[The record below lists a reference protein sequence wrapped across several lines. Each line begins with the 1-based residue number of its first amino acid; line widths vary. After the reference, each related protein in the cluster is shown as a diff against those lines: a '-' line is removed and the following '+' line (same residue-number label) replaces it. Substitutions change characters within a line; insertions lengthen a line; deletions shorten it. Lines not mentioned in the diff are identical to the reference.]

1 MKAPKPPRPVRW
13 TAADGTPL
21 VMRLARP
28 SDAPQVRVSLEKLS
42 PATRRN
48 RFFAPM
54 PHFSDELLQKFV
66 DVDPAREHLLFV
78 MRHQD
83 GLDYPVAGGRF
94 VIANDAFTGQPT
106 HCDFS
111 LIVGDAWQGQGI
123 GRRIMHALIDQA
135 IARGLQQMNG
145 QILADNKPMLAL
157 AAALGFSLEADQE
170 PGVMRASLVLPRP
183 RRAAWKNL
191 LPRW

>member
-1 MKAPKPPRPVRW
+1 MKAPKPPRPERW
-13 TAADGTPL
+13 IAADGTPL
-21 VMRLARP
+21 VMRLAHP
-28 SDAPQVRVSLEKLS
+28 SDGPQVRVSLDKLS

-54 PHFSDELLQKFV
+54 PSFSDELVEKFV
-66 DVDPAREHLLFV
+66 AVDPANEHLLFV

-94 VIANDAFTGQPT
+94 VIAHDAFTGLPT
-106 HCDFS
+106 CCDFA
-111 LIVGDAWQGQGI
+111 LLVGDAWQGQGI

-135 IARGLQQMNG
+135 VARGLHQMNG
-145 QILADNKPMLAL
+145 QILADNGPMRAL
-157 AAALGFSLEADQE
+157 AASLGFSIDADAE
-170 PGVMRASLVLPRP
+170 PGVVRASLILPRR

>member
-1 MKAPKPPRPVRW
+1 MKAPRPPRPLHW

-28 SDAPQVRVSLEKLS
+28 SDTPQVRVALDKLS

-54 PHFSDELLQKFV
+54 PSFSDELLQKFV

-78 MRHQD
+78 MRHENGVD
-83 GLDYPVAGGRF
+83 CPVAGGRF
-94 VIANDAFTGQPT
+94 VIANDAFTGLPT
-106 HCDFS
+106 SCDFS

-123 GRRIMHALIDQA
+123 GRRIMQALIDHA
-135 IARGLQQMNG
+135 VKRDLHEMRG
-145 QILADNKPMLAL
+145 QILADNAPMLAL
-157 AAALGFSLEADQE
+157 AAALGFRLEADRE
-170 PGVMRASLVLPRP
+170 PGVMLATLVLPR
-183 RRAAWKNL
+183 RTGWKRL
-191 LPRW
+191 LRW